1 MIPFFSPVSNCYG
14 VALATTSS
22 NVTIANASVTPSTVV
37 EITNS
42 TGNLAFVKFST
53 APIGNIDHPTAGTGN
68 SYASYPVR
76 TGETKYINPVLGFH
90 QGNVVVS
97 TISPGGTGTI
107 YVTIGATL

>member
-1 MIPFFSPVSNCYG
+1 MTPFFSPVSNCYG

-22 NVTIANASVTPSTVV
+22 NVTIQNATVTPSTVV

-53 APIGNIDHPTAGTGN
+53 EPIGNIDHPTAGT

-76 TGETKYINPVLGFH
+76 NGETKYINPVLGFYT
-90 QGNVVVS
+90 GNITVS
-97 TISPGGTGTI
+97 SISPGGTGTI